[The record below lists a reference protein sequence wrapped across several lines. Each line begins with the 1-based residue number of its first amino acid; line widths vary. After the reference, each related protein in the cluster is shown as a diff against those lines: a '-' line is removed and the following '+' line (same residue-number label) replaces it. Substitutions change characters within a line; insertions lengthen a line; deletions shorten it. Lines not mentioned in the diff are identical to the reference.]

1 MFKGMNEINKLALIG
16 GFRAFGSSIIWPFMG
31 FALYKVYG
39 FSLTYVSLFYLIQAF
54 INVTAS
60 ISGGIITDYFGRRR
74 TIIISI
80 IMSSVAL
87 FIAYIINLPTPVA
100 CLILI
105 QSYFSSIYNV
115 STTTIVGDMFKG
127 SENLV
132 KAFSRQRVGIN
143 AGWALG
149 PLIGGY
155 IFSTYGFRLLLLIS
169 SLLILI
175 SIPLIRLLPEF
186 KGKGSV
192 LDFSVSREFVIFLI
206 PTFLTFV
213 IIGQLGFGILT
224 YYTSILDFTEF
235 QVGILFA
242 INGVMIVF
250 LQDLL
255 GRIINKRIKLIS
267 LGMVIYGLGYLGIAL
282 VTNFYLASVDI
293 AIITLAEMIVTP
305 LSQTLANSLASQK
318 TRGKQIGLYSM
329 VTGIGRIAGSSLIS
343 ELMNYYLYTPLILWG
358 VISSFGFISACLYY
372 IFLKKLKSIL

>member
-1 MFKGMNEINKLALIG
+1 
-16 GFRAFGSSIIWPFMG
+16 
-31 FALYKVYG
+31 
-39 FSLTYVSLFYLIQAF
+39 
-54 INVTAS
+54 
-60 ISGGIITDYFGRRR
+60 
-74 TIIISI
+74 
-80 IMSSVAL
+80 
-87 FIAYIINLPTPVA
+87 
-100 CLILI
+100 
-105 QSYFSSIYNV
+105 
-115 STTTIVGDMFKG
+115 MFKG